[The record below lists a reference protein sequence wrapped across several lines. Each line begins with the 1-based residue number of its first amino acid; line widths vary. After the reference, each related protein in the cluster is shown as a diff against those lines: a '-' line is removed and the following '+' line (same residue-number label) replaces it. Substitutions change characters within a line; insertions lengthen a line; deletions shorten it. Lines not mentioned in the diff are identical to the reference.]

1 MIGPKVFTLSSA
13 KLKRKLNV
21 SKYIW
26 RLFSLAYLAPALE
39 DSANLMSETRFYF
52 ELQYSVKKLT
62 KLTLAKNFIKITA
75 SPSFT

>member
-1 MIGPKVFTLSSA
+1 M
-13 KLKRKLNV
+13 
-21 SKYIW
+21 
-26 RLFSLAYLAPALE
+26 LFFLAYLAPALE